1 MHTFAVATHFHR
13 CSLLFFADEN
23 PFGASSPDPLCKLNL
38 KETFEFVKAFAMGNN
53 DGKSRCVPETSA
65 QRRREGT
72 GYVAQRKLE
81 ASPTPGRP
89 VFRFSVEPE
98 LTEMVPV
105 GSQNQMDRMVAESI
119 LLRQTVGLEQRR
131 GLHILFA
138 SLSIHLM
145 ELELAI
151 NVLTSFSSWLLDK
164 ENSIV
169 TFNCN
174 TKTNGLES
182 TRPFPT
188 PLKFTQAIILGAIY
202 FAFIFEILTIIYDTC
217 SCLV

>member
-1 MHTFAVATHFHR
+1 MHTFAVATHLHR

-38 KETFEFVKAFAMGNN
+38 KETFEFVKALAMGNN

-72 GYVAQRKLE
+72 GYVAQRRLE

-105 GSQNQMDRMVAESI
+105 GSQNQMDLMVA
-119 LLRQTVGLEQRR
+119 V
-131 GLHILFA
+131 
-138 SLSIHLM
+138 SIHLM

-164 ENSIV
+164 GSSIV

-174 TKTNGLES
+174 TKANGLES

-202 FAFIFEILTIIYDTC
+202 FAFIF
-217 SCLV
+217 